1 MPIDAAIQ
9 SLNNMDKNYCR
20 PSHLDYS
27 NLKKVPPGIIEN
39 LKEEK
44 YFERLFA
51 YEFYHQFRILVQNGK
66 VDFGGAVLHAEV
78 PKEYQRCFEK
88 GKGKIPDFI
97 LHVPDHSLNLAV
109 LEFKL
114 ATNLAKIDHDF
125 DKLLDFH
132 KNDALKYENI
142 IEVIIGDTKQLEK
155 ATKIIK
161 KHNNENGE
169 SLTII
174 YFNTETWSSKKFEI
188 QYS

>member
-1 MPIDAAIQ
+1 MPINATIQ
-9 SLNNMDKNYCR
+9 SLNNMDKKYCR
-20 PSHLDYS
+20 PSQMDYS
-27 NLKKVPPGIIEN
+27 NLNKIPKGIVEN

-114 ATNLAKIDHDF
+114 ATNLGKIDHDF
-125 DKLLDFH
+125 DKLLDFR
-132 KNDALKYENI
+132 KNDALKYKNI

-155 ATKIIK
+155 ATEIIK
-161 KHNNENGE
+161 GHNKENGE
-169 SLTII
+169 ILTII
-174 YFNTETWSSKKFEI
+174 YFNTETWSSNKFEI